1 MNPEM
6 LAQIQSC
13 MNRFFTAIFIIG
25 SSSLAF
31 SQATFTS
38 ISSGNWDGGLT
49 VWSVTGFDAD
59 NIPDADDEVIISTSH
74 TISVNVNAA
83 CNTLTL
89 NGTANLNFNTNS
101 RTLNVNGLMT
111 MNGNS
116 QVSGNNNTR
125 ILNLNNN
132 FIIPAGQTG
141 SIGGVRVV
149 QSAPN
154 TFTISGTF
162 IPTSATG
169 TKNLGD
175 VIINSTGTWNAT
187 SGETYTINNLTLFNG
202 AVIGGNATS
211 VIVANGNLTVFP
223 SSPGLR
229 AQIGRITLTIN
240 GTTTILANGY
250 FEFTES
256 NVGAKTFNNT
266 ITVNLGGTWDNT
278 VGEDPVVNCSIV
290 NNGVWPVP
298 TGGNGR
304 YDVLNGG
311 PYTYSG
317 NAEIGMTRLRLR
329 NGVTVTNTGTLRL
342 TRTGGQNLSVE
353 SGSTFINGNGT
364 SGHLIMTGDGD
375 VVDVTGAFSSV
386 NFSPPNNI
394 VEYSGAVNQTIYPT
408 TYHHVNAF
416 NGATKTINGTT
427 TVNGNFTITGTTVV
441 NVAGGNDLIGP
452 GNLIMTGTSRLRISS
467 AGTVPGLTGTGHS
480 LAAGTTIELYRGGAQ
495 TAASSTLYPY
505 QNLDISGATGSA
517 VNMSAVSNIAQDF
530 IIRNQGTFN
539 NNAVLTVGGTF
550 NYTSSGASTLANNI
564 TVGNFIFQNGQLD
577 YSSRTITI
585 NGNDGTWTFNGGG
598 GVLTTNATSRVLF
611 TTGTNQKITGTA
623 VTTFSNLEIDNP
635 NGVTLD
641 GVNANVSTGLTFTN
655 GNIITGTNILICTNA
670 SVTVTPTNG
679 FVEGNLRK
687 PVNLGA
693 PVVTFEVGTGTTY
706 SPVTFNFAGVSA
718 SGNFTVAAVA
728 DDHPDILGSNIEPNR
743 SVNRH
748 WSLTNNATTFA
759 NLPSV
764 VFNFAASDL
773 DPLADFSNFS
783 VRRYDG
789 INWGNTTVGTRTA
802 TSTQITGETSANLP
816 NGQTRFYQIGEL
828 IPTSGTVNRLTG
840 TQNWSSPATW
850 IQNRTGAIQFTTGSA
865 TVTGVGTLFTTE
877 LVAGDVLMLQTSP
890 GIVRGTVQTIIDNET
905 LTLTAAATAT
915 VNGGY
920 GRQYVPNT
928 INDQVVIG
936 NSNISPDAATTIIL
950 DMNATVNSLDI
961 NTVASPRATAQAL
974 THSGT
979 NTLTVQTNVRVNH
992 PAVTGSPVTNVW
1004 NINAG
1009 TATVGGNVVI
1019 GSGTNS
1025 ANTLARINITTGILN
1040 VGSNLVFNTANAA
1053 TRELTAVLDM
1063 TGGNGSVNLS
1073 GQLNFTNSR
1082 GLLIPGSSGSVFN
1095 FNRTSGSQTM
1105 AIPGSNAVANPWVY
1119 HNINCNNTSTNG
1131 VVVGFNISS
1140 ANVTG
1145 DIRVQTGL
1153 LRAGNVDIVGSATRT
1168 FQVAPGATFRME
1180 GNRAFPS
1187 GFGSFD
1193 LGTSSPFGTVIYEQ
1207 TNDQNIANH
1216 NYGNLILRRNGRTYS
1231 IPNTTINVAGNLT
1244 IGDGSASVT
1253 LQDLAGGGS
1262 SALTVAG
1269 NLTITSGARLRADN
1283 NQGIP
1288 TITVGGNWVNN
1299 STAGTSN
1306 GFDEGTSTVIFNSP
1320 SGNTLQTIGGSTAE
1334 TFYNLTINTSDAT
1347 DVVRILNNTNV
1358 SNQLTLQQG
1367 ELDLNALTLY
1377 VTNPAVSAVNRTGGY
1392 IKSENNTS
1400 PYGTLR
1406 RQTGTATGSFLF
1418 PFGKSSTEYIP
1429 FTMNI
1434 TSAGSPATGSV
1445 SVSTYATGTDNTP
1458 YPDGV
1463 TNLNGTSGGLSVADR
1478 FWVITLNNYTGTRPT
1493 ATLTFT
1499 ATSGEIAT
1507 TGATTLNA
1515 QRWAPS
1521 NTWEPAL
1528 PGQTYNPVA
1537 GTVTVPNVNQYSPW
1551 AIADIAAPLPVEL
1564 KSFNLV
1570 AHADFVEVSWS
1581 TASELNNDYF
1591 TIERRH
1597 ENAEQFEALASI
1609 PGAGTTNMEHRYR
1622 YEDYAIA
1629 PGTWYYRIKQTDLDG
1644 SFSYSPVKSVTVSG
1658 KGFWQIYPNP
1668 SDGDLLSIRFTA
1680 ADLNKT
1686 ALITILDAQGKR
1698 MHVEQASVQ
1707 GLDVPV
1713 RLTQNLPSGIYFV
1726 IIRTADDV
1734 VRHKWIVR

>member
-1 MNPEM
+1 MIRYVVAV
-6 LAQIQSC
+6 LLTGV
-13 MNRFFTAIFIIG
+13 FT
-25 SSSLAF
+25 SEVF

-38 ISSGNWDGGLT
+38 IASGNWNGGLT

-59 NIPDADDEVIISTSH
+59 NIPDVDDDVIISTSH
-74 TISVNVNAA
+74 TISINVNAA

-89 NGTANLNFNTNS
+89 NGTANLNFNTNN

-116 QVSGNNNTR
+116 QVSGNNNSR
-125 ILNLNNN
+125 ILNLNSN
-132 FIIPAGQTG
+132 FLIPAGQTG
-141 SIGGVRVV
+141 SIGGVQVV

-162 IPTSATG
+162 TPTSATG

-187 SGETYTINNLTLFNG
+187 SNEAYTINNLTLFNG
-202 AVIGGNATS
+202 AVIGGSATS
-211 VIVANGNLTVFP
+211 VITANGNLTVFP

-229 AQIGRITLTIN
+229 AQVGRITLTIN

-250 FEFTES
+250 FEFAES
-256 NVGAKTFNNT
+256 NVGTKTFNNT

-298 TGGNGR
+298 TGGTGR
-304 YDVLNGG
+304 YDVSNGG
-311 PYTYSG
+311 SYTYSG

-329 NGVTVTNTGTLRL
+329 NASTVTNTGTLRL
-342 TRTGGQNLSVE
+342 TRAGGQNLSVE

-364 SGHLIMTGDGD
+364 SGYLIMTGDGN

-386 NFSPPNNI
+386 DFSAPNNI

-408 TYHHVNAF
+408 IYHHINAF

-467 AGTVPGLTGTGHS
+467 AGTVPALTGTGHS
-480 LAAGTTIELYRGGAQ
+480 LASGTTIELYRGGPQ

-517 VNMSAVSNIAQDF
+517 VNMSAVTTIAQDF

-550 NYTSSGASTLANNI
+550 NYTSSGASTLANDI

-598 GVLTTNATSRVLF
+598 GVLTTNATSRVVF
-611 TTGTNQKITGTA
+611 TSGTNQRITGSA
-623 VTTFSNLEIDNP
+623 VTTFSNLEIN
-635 NGVTLD
+635 NLNNVSLD
-641 GVNANVSTGLTFTN
+641 GVDANVATGLTFTN
-655 GNIITGTNILICTNA
+655 GNLITGTNVLICTNSA
-670 SVTVTPTNG
+670 VTVTPSNG
-679 FVEGNLRK
+679 FVEGNFRK
-687 PVNLGA
+687 PVIIGA

-706 SPVTFNFAGVSA
+706 SPAVLTFSGVTTA
-718 SGNFTVAAVA
+718 GNFTVSALAG
-728 DDHPDILGSNIEPNR
+728 DHPDILGSNIEPNR

-748 WSLTNNATTFA
+748 WAVTNNATTFT
-759 NLPSV
+759 NLPIV
-764 VFNFAASDL
+764 IFNFGASDL

-783 VRRYDG
+783 VRRYNG
-789 INWGNTTVGTRTA
+789 IDWGNTTTGIRTA
-802 TSTQITGETSANLP
+802 TSTQITGEASTNLP
-816 NGQTRFYQIGEL
+816 NGQIRFYQIGEL
-828 IPTSGTVNRLTG
+828 IPTSGAANRLTG
-840 TQNWSSPATW
+840 TQNWSNPATW
-850 IQNRTGAIQFTTGSA
+850 IQNRTGAVQFTAGSA

-890 GIVRGTVQTIIDNET
+890 GTVRGTVQTIIDDET

-961 NTVASPRATAQAL
+961 NTVASPRATAQTL
-974 THSGT
+974 THSGA

-1019 GSGTNS
+1019 GSGTNN

-1040 VGSNLVFNTANAA
+1040 VGSNLVFNTSNNAN
-1053 TRELTAVLDM
+1053 RELTAVLDM
-1063 TGGNGSVNLS
+1063 AGGNGRINLS
-1073 GQLNFTNSR
+1073 GQLNFTNNR
-1082 GLLIPGSSGSVFN
+1082 GLLLSGTSGSVFN
-1095 FNRTSGSQTM
+1095 YNRTSGGQTIM
-1105 AIPGSNAVANPWVY
+1105 FPTANSTPWVY
-1119 HNINCNNTSTNG
+1119 HNLYLNNTSPSGINLFGGITA
-1131 VVVGFNISS
+1131 S
-1140 ANVTG
+1140 NVTG
-1145 DIRVQTGL
+1145 DVRVQSGTFYVGNASITGN
-1153 LRAGNVDIVGSATRT
+1153 ASRT
-1168 FQVAPGATFRME
+1168 FQVASGATFRME
-1180 GNRAFPS
+1180 GNQPFPT
-1187 GFGSFD
+1187 GFGVFD
-1193 LGTSSPFGTVIYEQ
+1193 LGTTSPFGTVIYQ
-1207 TNDQNIANH
+1207 QSNDQNIANH
-1216 NYGNLILRRNGRTYS
+1216 TYGNLILRRNGRTYS
-1231 IPNTTINVAGNLT
+1231 IPNTTITVAGNLT

-1253 LQDLAGGGS
+1253 LQDLGGGGS
-1262 SALTVAG
+1262 SGLLVGG

-1299 STAGTSN
+1299 STAGASN
-1306 GFDEGTSTVIFNSP
+1306 GFDEGTGTVIFNSP

-1358 SNQLTLQQG
+1358 SNQLNLQQG

-1406 RQTGTATGSFLF
+1406 RHTGTTTGSFLF

-1478 FWVITLNNYTGTRPT
+1478 FWVITLNNYTVTRPT

-1499 ATSGEIAT
+1499 ATAAEIAT

-1564 KSFNLV
+1564 KSFELV
-1570 AHADFVEVSWS
+1570 AHADFVEVNWS

-1591 TIERRH
+1591 TVERRH
-1597 ENAEQFEALASI
+1597 EHAEQFEALASI
-1609 PGAGTTNMEHRYR
+1609 PGAGTTNVEQRYR

-1629 PGTWYYRIKQTDLDG
+1629 PGTWYYRIKQTDFDG
-1644 SFSYSPVKSVTVSG
+1644 SYSYSPIKSVTVSG
-1658 KGFWQIYPNP
+1658 KGFWQVYPNP
-1668 SDGDLLSIRFTA
+1668 SEGSVLNIRFTA
-1680 ADLNKT
+1680 ADFNKT
-1686 ALITILDAQGKR
+1686 AIITVLDAQGKR
-1698 MHVEQASVQ
+1698 MHMEQVSVQ

-1713 RLTQNLPSGIYFV
+1713 RFTQQLPSGVYLV